1 MIMKSDVAWI
11 DRTGTSFVTARGAER
26 IDFLHR
32 ITSNDLTGLKT
43 GEGIQTVLLTEKARI
58 IDVITILQNAE
69 TSKLIFSKGASKDV
83 LAWLRKYV
91 IMEDVQFTDNTET
104 ARIIEVAGPRS
115 AQFLNAVL
123 SVDVAALKLCSFVE
137 ADGVTIVRMP
147 SLWEVSYYVVAE
159 NHKSDTMQT
168 SVYEMLAASLQNNAN
183 DVPELSHEEAEVLRI
198 RKGLGRR
205 GNEWTD
211 AYNPLEAAL
220 LHITSFTKGCYI
232 GQEVIARLDS
242 YNKVKQRLMGLI
254 GSGDVSQTDAI
265 YRDGSVIGAITSATR
280 DEQTGSM
287 LALGYIRG
295 EHAHPDT
302 SVNIMHGNTTVVM
315 RLQSLPMDE

>member
-1 MIMKSDVAWI
+1 MKSDVAWI
-11 DRTGTSFVTARGAER
+11 DRSGTSFVTVRGDER

-32 ITSNDLTGLKT
+32 ITSNDLMGLKP

-58 IDVITILQNAE
+58 IDVLTVLQYHN
-69 TSKLIFSKGASKDV
+69 TSTLIFSKGASNDV

-91 IMEDVQFTDNTET
+91 IMEDVRFADRTAET
-104 ARIIEVAGPRS
+104 RMIEVAGPRS
-115 AQFLNAVL
+115 AQLLNDTL
-123 SVDVAALKLCSFVE
+123 NVDVATLKLYSFE
-137 ADGVTIVRMP
+137 ESHNVTIVRMP
-147 SLWEVSYYVVAE
+147 SLWEVSYYVICLADAD
-159 NHKSDTMQT
+159 SPTDT
-168 SVYEMLAASLQNNAN
+168 SLFDSFVNSLQNNS
-183 DVPELSHEEAEVLRI
+183 DTVPQLSPEAEEVLRI
-198 RKGLGRR
+198 TQGLGKR

-254 GSGDVSQTDAI
+254 GAEEVSKDDII
-265 YRDGSVIGAITSATR
+265 YREGTAIGIITSSIR
-280 DEQTGSM
+280 DAQSGNM

-295 EHAHPDT
+295 EHAHPNT
-302 SVNIMHGNTTVVM
+302 LVNVVHGNSSGVM
-315 RLQSLPMDE
+315 QIQSLPMDQ